1 MQIFSKYIHVCVRAC
16 VYKYAK
22 CTDILCEQTFIPD
35 LIYHD

>member
-22 CTDILCEQTFIPD
+22 CTDIYYVNKPLFRI
-35 LIYHD
+35 